1 MPRGVP
7 AALSQSCL
15 LMQDGISSPQL
26 ASAQRRRSCSWSP
39 SWATRGRPC
48 AWQPWVCSVLWHA
61 VTVSTAGSGLGGLS
75 SALWAVP
82 PRMPHWISCR
92 ARDGREAA
100 PGGGGCQAC
109 VQGPQHPGE
118 LLWEGTVP
126 SGSGSGWESNLFP
139 QGRGRAWQ
147 GWTRRARTQAAISP
161 LLRVYRREG

>member
-1 MPRGVP
+1 MPHGVP
-7 AALSQSCL
+7 AALSQSSAMGVSCL

-126 SGSGSGWESNLFP
+126 SGSGSGSGSGPGWERNLFP

-147 GWTRRARTQAAISP
+147 GWTRRART
-161 LLRVYRREG
+161 